1 MRNYHNIAEYYLYLN
16 IAMLSNKLKKMIAV
30 GVMSAVPFMTVMAVG
45 HAPVGWHKVYN
56 DTCQGVNLDRALAY
70 LKSQNLKPVREI
82 VVGII
87 DSGVDTA
94 SVDIA
99 PALWHNPGER
109 LDGKD
114 NDGNGYTDDM
124 LGWNFL
130 GTKDGSFNMTSAG
143 TEEFREFKRLYPKYK
158 DADSAAV
165 ADRSEYDYY
174 RSMRRKAGIDSYIM
188 MATYTARK
196 GDCYRLIDSV
206 GRVHFPEKMDTMT
219 VKVMAALLPDEE
231 NVAMSLQA
239 ILPDFMRQ
247 SGDVT
252 WKDLY
257 EKHRRDL
264 ALMRSRLNSIET
276 VPDKRLLMGDNLKDA
291 SDIHY
296 GNPCIDVEGCE
307 HGTFVAG
314 VIAGQGIGEK
324 GCAGIFPQSRV
335 MILRAAPDGDEYDKD
350 IATAIRYAVDN
361 GAKVVNMS
369 IGKTCSPD
377 SAMVSDA
384 VAYALAHDVL
394 LIQAAGNSH
403 KDIDSSPYFPT
414 GCDRNGAKY
423 ENYMRVGAS
432 DMAGAPAGMSNYGR
446 NEVDVF
452 APGVDIR
459 STTVGNTY
467 MYADGTSVA
476 CPVASGVAALL
487 RAYFPSLKA
496 GQIKDILVKSCRSND
511 SLSSM
516 CRGGGVIDACE
527 AVKIAM
533 EY

>member
-1 MRNYHNIAEYYLYLN
+1 
-16 IAMLSNKLKKMIAV
+16 MLSIKLKHLVAAAVLSAVSFTAV
-30 GVMSAVPFMTVMAVG
+30 GAVD

-56 DTCQGVNLDRALAY
+56 DSCQGVNLDKALSY
-70 LKSQNLKPVREI
+70 LKSRKLKPRHEI

-94 SVDIA
+94 SVDLR
-99 PALWHNPGER
+99 PALWVNPDER
-109 LDGKD
+109 TDGKD
-114 NDGNGYTDDM
+114 TDGNGYTDDM
-124 LGWNFL
+124 HGWNFL
-130 GTKDGSFNMTSAG
+130 GTGDGSFNMTSAG

-158 DADSAAV
+158 DADSATV

-174 RSMRRKAGIDSYIM
+174 RLMRRKAGIDSYIM
-188 MATYTARK
+188 MAAYTARK
-196 GDCYRLIDSV
+196 GDCYRLIDSI
-206 GRVHFPEKMDTMT
+206 GHTNFPEKMDTVT
-219 VKVMAALLPDEE
+219 VTHMAGLLPDDE
-231 NVAMSLQA
+231 NVVMSLQA

-247 SGDVT
+247 PKGVT
-252 WKDLY
+252 WSALY
-257 EKHRRDL
+257 DKHRKDL
-264 ALMRSRLNSIET
+264 ALMQTRLEGIEKD
-276 VPDKRLLMGDNLKDA
+276 PDKRLLMGDDLKDA
-291 SDIHY
+291 SDIYY
-296 GNPCIDVEGCE
+296 GNPCLDVEGCE

-324 GCAGIFPQSRV
+324 ECAGVCPQARV
-335 MILRAAPDGDEYDKD
+335 MILRAAPEGDEYDKD

-394 LIQAAGNSH
+394 LLQAAGNSH
-403 KDIDSSPYFPT
+403 KDVDATPYFPT
-414 GCDRNGAKY
+414 GRDPKGAKY
-423 ENYMRVGAS
+423 ANYMRVGAS

-459 STTVGNTY
+459 STTVGNAY

-476 CPVASGVAALL
+476 CPVASGVAALI
-487 RAYFPSLKA
+487 RSYFPKLKA
-496 GQIKDILVKSCRSND
+496 GEVKEILVKSCRRSEALGD
-511 SLSSM
+511 M
-516 CRGGGVIDACE
+516 CRGGGVIDALE
-527 AVKIAM
+527 AVKLAST
-533 EY
+533 Y